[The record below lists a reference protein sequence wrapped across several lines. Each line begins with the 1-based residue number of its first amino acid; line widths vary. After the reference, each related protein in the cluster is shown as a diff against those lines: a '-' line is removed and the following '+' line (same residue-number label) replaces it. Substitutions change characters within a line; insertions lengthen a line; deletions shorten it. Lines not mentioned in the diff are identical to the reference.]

1 VRLTRDKKRLIFSL
15 NLIEGT
21 LLRRV
26 FEQLRAQYR
35 LKPDDID
42 PKTAAAWYST
52 RGCQSAGMSTE
63 DTRLWIEHLHEFKA
77 ARLEKLEAWTRQLVA
92 PRQPGAL
99 RLTIPL
105 EDADAFM
112 AALNDH
118 RLRLA
123 ACHEIGQKEMDA
135 HSPQTLD
142 RLPIHQQEALLEI
155 HVLAWLIE
163 ETLHSLPEPG

>member
-21 LLRRV
+21 LLRQV

-35 LKPDDID
+35 LKPDDVD

-52 RGCQSAGMSTE
+52 RGCQKCRDVNRGHPPLDRASPRVQSRPPGEARGV
-63 DTRLWIEHLHEFKA
+63 DPA
-77 ARLEKLEAWTRQLVA
+77 ARRS
-92 PRQPGAL
+92 RQPGAL

-112 AALNDH
+112 TALNDH

-135 HSPQTLD
+135 DSPQTLA